1 MQNRS
6 VFRYLFS
13 VAAFAAFGAVGRAPV
28 ALAECAAPS
37 GHIFGVVTLDNRDP
51 SNRITLPA
59 GASVRVNIAEVVNS
73 SYRQIGVVELG
84 PVTEG
89 PDGVRRVRYSVSHL
103 PLGVELRIWVELVQP
118 PNASPAPSSEGL
130 NLIHFRPKD
139 PSLQLSEVYAVTL
152 TGAHSSAEDRDFVP
166 YLLEMPPMPEGV
178 PAPTPSRT

>member
-84 PVTEG
+84 P
-89 PDGVRRVRYSVSHL
+89 
-103 PLGVELRIWVELVQP
+103 
-118 PNASPAPSSEGL
+118 
-130 NLIHFRPKD
+130 
-139 PSLQLSEVYAVTL
+139 
-152 TGAHSSAEDRDFVP
+152 
-166 YLLEMPPMPEGV
+166 
-178 PAPTPSRT
+178 